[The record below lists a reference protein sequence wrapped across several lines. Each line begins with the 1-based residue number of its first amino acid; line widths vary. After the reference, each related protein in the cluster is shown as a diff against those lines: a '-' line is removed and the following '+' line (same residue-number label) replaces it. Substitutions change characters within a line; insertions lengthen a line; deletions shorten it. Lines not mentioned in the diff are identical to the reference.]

1 MEKQKIIDGISQVR
15 VIYQDDGGKAT
26 ECHKGIV
33 LSHTQSF
40 VRVFNPSPKSQDGD
54 TAPEDCEWFP
64 ITSKRRWVEWLKE
77 RDNPFPIP
85 ALFR

>member
-1 MEKQKIIDGISQVR
+1 MEQKITNGISQVR
-15 VIYQDDGGKAT
+15 IMYQDDAGKVA

-40 VRVFNPSPKSQDGD
+40 VRVFNPSPKSYGGD

-64 ITSKRRWVEWLKE
+64 ITSKRCWVEWLKE
-77 RDNPFPIP
+77 RETPFPIP
-85 ALFR
+85 PLFK